1 MYVLMRTYIQV
12 IKWAKEYEDLEY
24 ARAGFIS
31 PETVELDGSLQQFQ
45 HTMEPQLRKLG
56 MPTSLEKGV
65 ITLTKPFTVCR
76 KGDVLT
82 PEQAQILV
90 CILCVLNIINKN
102 CLIY

>member
-1 MYVLMRTYIQV
+1 MIE
-12 IKWAKEYEDLEY
+12 WAKEYEDVEY
-24 ARAGFIS
+24 ARAGFVS
-31 PETVELDGSLQQFQ
+31 PETVELEGPLHQFQ

-65 ITLTKPFTVCR
+65 ITLIKPFTVCR

-90 CILCVLNIINKN
+90 YILCFLNIIQ
-102 CLIY
+102 